1 MAKNNERNLNITI
14 KNQEDNDEVIISVSS
29 ILKQMKRFLVLWIVV
44 AIIAGLAVFSLSAL
58 RIFSTSKPAEAIVSF
73 TYDGIEQGLDPK
85 KSGEFNIESMKAP
98 KVIEM
103 ALTEMGIELEKL
115 EDVRPNIRFGY
126 KLPQEAYDNLKAYNS
141 VMEKATNGSLTAA
154 QAMLD
159 TKYYPTQFS
168 IIFDYSKAGFDK
180 TTGTELLNKIVD
192 CYGTYFYQLYGFN
205 KPLGT
210 AVMALDTDDYD
221 YAQQVDMYR
230 LSLRQVRSY
239 VDSLV
244 KEDNSAFRSSIT
256 GYSFS
261 DLSEYAKNVSSVDLD
276 KISSYISVNNV
287 TKNKDS
293 TLAYYDYRI
302 ENLTRDKDEYAE
314 RLAALNASIAAYQK
328 DTITIY
334 GENTKNESTVHSDQY
349 DSLFRSKTTIEASL
363 AQTAQ
368 DIKFYESRRE
378 ALKSN
383 KTSSTANVKSVEADL
398 TELRKK
404 VDKLIELT
412 ELTANDYY
420 ENVQFANAYTVLAYA
435 TKSIPAGIS
444 QALSES
450 IKKIIIYEI
459 LIFAIYLAVAVI
471 ASLKRS
477 NRKAVPADADDDDDD
492 EDEEENDLEDV
503 IDAIEEAAEKTAP
516 KQTSKKNKKK

>member
-1 MAKNNERNLNITI
+1 
-14 KNQEDNDEVIISVSS
+14 
-29 ILKQMKRFLVLWIVV
+29 
-44 AIIAGLAVFSLSAL
+44 
-58 RIFSTSKPAEAIVSF
+58 
-73 TYDGIEQGLDPK
+73 
-85 KSGEFNIESMKAP
+85 
-98 KVIEM
+98 
-103 ALTEMGIELEKL
+103 
-115 EDVRPNIRFGY
+115 
-126 KLPQEAYDNLKAYNS
+126 
-141 VMEKATNGSLTAA
+141 
-154 QAMLD
+154 
-159 TKYYPTQFS
+159 
-168 IIFDYSKAGFDK
+168 
-180 TTGTELLNKIVD
+180 
-192 CYGTYFYQLYGFN
+192 
-205 KPLGT
+205 
-210 AVMALDTDDYD
+210 MALDTDDYD

-287 TKNKDS
+287 TKNKDA

-349 DSLFRSKTTIEASL
+349 DSLFRSKTSIEASL

-516 KQTSKKNKKK
+516 KQSSKKNKKK

>member
-14 KNQEDNDEVIISVSS
+14 KNQEDKDEIIISVSS
-29 ILKQMKRFLVLWIVV
+29 IFAQLKRFLVLWIVA

-58 RIFSTSKPAEAIVSF
+58 RIFSSSNPAEAIVSF

-85 KSGEFNIESMKAP
+85 KGGEFKIESMKSP

-103 ALTEMGIELEKL
+103 ALTDLGIDLEKV
-115 EDVRPNIRFGY
+115 EDIRANTKFTY
-126 KLPQEAYDNLKAYNS
+126 KLPQDTYEKLKAYNS

-159 TKYYPTQFS
+159 TKYYPTQYS

-180 TTGTELLNKIVD
+180 TTGTEILNKMVD

-210 AVMALDTDDYD
+210 AVTALETDDYD
-221 YAQQVDMYR
+221 YAQQVDTYR
-230 LSLRQVRSY
+230 LSLRQVKNY

-244 KEDNSAFRSSIT
+244 KEDSTAFRSSIT

-261 DLSEYAKNVSSVDLD
+261 DLSEYANNVSSVDLD
-276 KISSYISVNNV
+276 RISSYISVNNV
-287 TKNKDS
+287 TKNKEA

-314 RLAALNASIAAYQK
+314 RLAALNASISAYQK

-349 DSLFRSKTTIEASL
+349 DSLFRTKTTIEASL
-363 AQTAQ
+363 AQTTQ
-368 DIKFYESRRE
+368 DIKFYESRRD

-383 KTSSTANVKSVEADL
+383 KTSSTANIKNVESDL
-398 TELRKK
+398 AELREKI
-404 VDKLIELT
+404 DKLIELT

-420 ENVQFANAYTVLAYA
+420 ENVQFANAYNVLAYA
-435 TKSIPAGIS
+435 TKSVPAGIS
-444 QALSES
+444 QALSAS
-450 IKKIIIYEI
+450 LKKIIVYEI
-459 LIFAIYLAVAVI
+459 LLFAIYLAIAVI
-471 ASLKRS
+471 ASLRRS
-477 NRKAVPADADDDDDD
+477 NRKAAPAAGDDD
-492 EDEEENDLEDV
+492 EDDEEEADLEDV
-503 IDAIEEAAEKTAP
+503 IEAIEESAEKKETKP
-516 KQTSKKNKKK
+516 SGKSKKK

>member
-14 KNQEDNDEVIISVSS
+14 KNQEDNDEIIISVSS
-29 ILKQMKRFLVLWIVV
+29 IMKQLKRFFVLWLV
-44 AIIAGLAVFSLSAL
+44 AALIAGLAVFSLSAL
-58 RIFSTSKPAEAIVSF
+58 RTFSSANPAEAIVSF
-73 TYDGIEQGLDPK
+73 NYDGIEQGLDPK
-85 KSGEFNIESMKAP
+85 KGGKFDIETMKSP

-103 ALTEMGIELEKL
+103 ALTDLGFDLEKV
-115 EDVRPNIRFGY
+115 EDVRANIKFGY
-126 KLPQEAYDNLKAYNS
+126 KLPQDTYEKLKAYTS

-159 TKYYPTQFS
+159 TKYYPTQYN
-168 IIFDYSKAGFDK
+168 IIFDYCKAGFNK
-180 TTGTELLNKIVD
+180 TEGTEVLNKLVD
-192 CYGTYFYQLYGFN
+192 CYSVYFYQLYGFN

-210 AVMALDTDDYD
+210 AVTALDIDDYD
-221 YAQQVDMYR
+221 YAQQVDTYR
-230 LSLRQVRSY
+230 ISLRQVKNY

-244 KEDNSAFRSSIT
+244 KEDNSAFRSSVT
-256 GYSFS
+256 GYTFS
-261 DLSEYAKNVSSVDLD
+261 DLSEYANNVSSVDLD
-276 KISSYISVNNV
+276 RISSYISVNNV
-287 TKNKDS
+287 TKNKES

-302 ENLTRDKDEYAE
+302 ENLTRDRDEYSE
-314 RLAALNASIAAYQK
+314 RLAALNASIGAYQK

-349 DSLFRSKTTIEASL
+349 DSLFRTKTSIEASL
-363 AQTAQ
+363 AQTTQ

-383 KTSSTANVKSVEADL
+383 KTSSTANIRNVESDL

-404 VDKLIELT
+404 IDKLIELT

-444 QALSES
+444 QALSDS
-450 IKKIIIYEI
+450 LKKIIVYEI
-459 LIFAIYLAVAVI
+459 LIFALYLAVAVI
-471 ASLKRS
+471 ASLRHPNK
-477 NRKAVPADADDDDDD
+477 KAAAVSDDDDDD
-492 EDEEENDLEDV
+492 VEEENDIEDV
-503 IDAIEEAAEKTAP
+503 IDAIEEAAEKEEP
-516 KQTSKKNKKK
+516 KPSKKNRKK